1 MKRRKYQALKN
12 LAHVFSG
19 YSAEPSERRRQG
31 TYRLLTGRN
40 ISGLE
45 LRLFEHD
52 DFLVTSDRPSFR
64 RCILQEGDILVAT
77 LFEERKLYVYKHSD
91 PQVVAGNS
99 LAILRPVKGTFL
111 RDYLNT
117 SYGRERFLQ
126 DAARRTLGMTIP
138 RIRIQDFKEIK
149 IPLLQPNEIQN
160 LAQSQLTLVGNE
172 LMSLISR
179 GESLKLEF
187 KATLRKNLKTKQN
200 DTNIEDAALKTI
212 AAFCNTEG
220 GTLLIGVED
229 NGDILEIESD
239 GFANLDRFSLHLGN
253 LLKERL
259 KPSPLGSVKYRISAY
274 SGRSVCIVECETT
287 TREIWFASKSGT
299 EPAELYIRV
308 GPSSKPLRGP
318 EITEY
323 CRTHLRY

>member
-1 MKRRKYQALKN
+1 MKRRKYELLKN

-19 YSAEPSERRRQG
+19 YSAEASERLRQG

-52 DFLVTSDRPSFR
+52 DFVVTSDRPSFR
-64 RCILQEGDILVAT
+64 SCILQEGDILVPT
-77 LFEERKLYVYKHSD
+77 LFEERKLYVYKHPD
-91 PQVVAGNS
+91 PQAVAGNS
-99 LAILRPVKGTFL
+99 LAILRPVKDTFL

-126 DAARRTLGMTIP
+126 DAARRTLIMTIP
-138 RIRIQDFKEIK
+138 RIRIQDLKEIK
-149 IPLLQPNEIQN
+149 IPLLQPIEIQK
-160 LAQSQLTLVGNE
+160 LAQSQLSLVGNE

-187 KATLRKNLKTKQN
+187 KSTLRKNLKTKQN

-229 NGDILEIESD
+229 NGDILGIESD

-274 SGRSVCIVECETT
+274 SGRSVCIVECEPA
-287 TREIWFASKSGT
+287 TREIWFVPKSGT
-299 EPAELYIRV
+299 KAPELYIRV
-308 GPSSKPLRGP
+308 GPSSKTLRGP

-323 CRTHLRY
+323 CRVHFRY